1 METDDA
7 VEARIDDLATTALD
21 ARERSVEPV
30 DPPAEDEAMRIV
42 REGFGPTVS
51 LFVEVRTGG
60 RSVHLPP
67 ETYDRL
73 ENAMNDWLAMYARCY
88 GVELDADYEVR
99 TAAQLLVDTRNAR
112 DVAQILTGV
121 PERES
126 GRV

>member
-7 VEARIDDLATTALD
+7 VEARIDELAVR
-21 ARERSVEPV
+21 ARNASERFVDPVEPP
-30 DPPAEDEAMRIV
+30 DEDEAARIA
-42 REGFGPTVS
+42 REGVGPAVS

-73 ENAMNDWLAMYARCY
+73 EGAMNRWLGLYARCY
-88 GVELDADYEVR
+88 GVEFDSDYQLR
-99 TAAQLLVDTRNAR
+99 TAAQLLVDTHDAS

-121 PERES
+121 PDRA
-126 GRV
+126 